1 MVDDYMLDKVLH
13 KTKETEKFD
22 NSKIVIDTNDKSL
35 DAVTLKSV
43 VMLMTCV
50 IKNDGE
56 FY

>member
-1 MVDDYMLDKVLH
+1 MVDDYMLDKVLR

-35 DAVTLKSV
+35 DAITLKSV
-43 VMLMTCV
+43 VMLITCV

>member
-50 IKNDGE
+50 IKNGGE

>member
-35 DAVTLKSV
+35 DAITLKSV
-43 VMLMTCV
+43 VMLITCV